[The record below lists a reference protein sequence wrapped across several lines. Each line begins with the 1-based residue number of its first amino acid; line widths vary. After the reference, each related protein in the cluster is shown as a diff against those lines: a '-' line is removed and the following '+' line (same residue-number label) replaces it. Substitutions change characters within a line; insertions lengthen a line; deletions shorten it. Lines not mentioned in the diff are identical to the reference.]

1 MAAFA
6 GPNTDEDGLV
16 FALDAGNTKSYPG
29 SGTTWTD
36 LSGNNNT
43 GTLTNGPTFSSDDGG
58 YIDFDGTNDRVET
71 SSDMFAPNANFT
83 FSVWIKLDTVD
94 STGTIISDFTDTGS
108 IQIAYA
114 AAASGIRIV
123 KSNISTVDTF
133 SNSALSA
140 NIWYHIT
147 ITRQSNTYNLYIDG
161 SFISTFTDTK
171 TYSRGAQS
179 IGVNYNGNSAFD
191 GKISSIYCYSRT
203 LSAAEVEQNYNATKG
218 RYGY

>member
-1 MAAFA
+1 MAAAA
-6 GPNTDEDGLV
+6 GPNVVKNGLV
-16 FALDAGNTKSYPG
+16 FALDAGNTQSYPG

-71 SSDMFAPNANFT
+71 SSDMFSPNANFT

-94 STGTIISDFTDTGS
+94 SQSTIISDFTNTGS
-108 IQIAYA
+108 IQIVYNAT
-114 AAASGIRIV
+114 ASGIRIV
-123 KSNISTVDTF
+123 KSFVSTVDTF

-147 ITRQSNTYNLYIDG
+147 ITRQSNTYKLYIDG
-161 SFISTFTDTK
+161 SFISEFTDTK

-191 GKISSIYCYSRT
+191 GKISSIYCYSKRLT
-203 LSAAEVEQNYNATKG
+203 ESEVLQNYKALKN
-218 RYGY
+218 RFV

>member
-1 MAAFA
+1 MAAAA
-6 GPNTDEDGLV
+6 GPNVVKNGLV
-16 FALDAGNTKSYPG
+16 FALDAGNTQSYPG

-43 GTLTNGPTFSSDDGG
+43 GTLTNGPTFSSDNGG

-94 STGTIISDFTDTGS
+94 SGGTIISDFTNTGS
-108 IQIAYA
+108 IQIAYNA
-114 AAASGIRIV
+114 TVSGIRII
-123 KSNISTVDTF
+123 KSFVSTLNTF

-147 ITRQSNTYNLYIDG
+147 ITRQSNTYKLYIDG
-161 SFISTFTDTK
+161 SFISTFDDTK
-171 TYSRGAQS
+171 SYSRGAQS
-179 IGVNYNGNSAFD
+179 IGVNYNGNGAFD

-203 LSAAEVEQNYNATKG
+203 LGAAEVKQNYKALKN
-218 RYGY
+218 RFV

>member
-1 MAAFA
+1 MAAAA
-6 GPNTDEDGLV
+6 GPNVVKNGLV
-16 FALDAGNTKSYPG
+16 FALDAGNTQSYPG

-71 SSDMFAPNANFT
+71 SSDMFNPNANFT
-83 FSVWIKLDTVD
+83 FSVWIKFDTVD
-94 STGTIISDFTDTGS
+94 STSTIISDFTNTGS
-108 IQIAYA
+108 IQIVYNAT
-114 AAASGIRIV
+114 ASGIRIV
-123 KSNISTVDTF
+123 KSFVSTVDTF

-147 ITRQSNTYNLYIDG
+147 ITRQSNTYKLYIDG
-161 SFISTFTDTK
+161 SFISEFTDTK

-191 GKISSIYCYSRT
+191 GKISSIYCYSKRLT
-203 LSAAEVEQNYNATKG
+203 ESEVLQNYKALKN
-218 RYGY
+218 RFV